1 MGLSGA
7 VDVLIPVYEPDES
20 FEKLLKMLSNQTVRP
35 EKIIL
40 MVTEGSHEVAL
51 DEQNDSKI
59 EIHRL
64 QKTEFDHAG
73 TRNAAVS
80 FSDAELVLFM
90 TQDAVPEDVHFIEEL
105 VEGMEQDEKIA
116 VSYARQLVKKDTK
129 PIERLIRRFNYPEE
143 SRMKSLED
151 LEALGIKTYFCSDV
165 AAVYRREIFTEL
177 GGFETP
183 AVFNEDMVF
192 AAKAVKAGYKVYYN
206 AEARVVHA
214 HNLKLMEQFR
224 RNFDVG
230 ASQADHPEVFEEISS
245 ESEGGKLFKTVSKGL
260 VKLGR
265 WYLLPYFILQCGA
278 KFIGFRLG
286 KRYPKLKP
294 GFVKK
299 CSSNRA
305 YWERFYGQNQSHAE

>member
-40 MVTEGSHEVAL
+40 MVTEGAHEVAL

-80 FSDAELVLFM
+80 FSDADLVLFM

-105 VEGMEQDEKIA
+105 VDGMERDEKIA
-116 VSYARQLVKKDTK
+116 VSYARQLAKKDTK

-151 LEALGIKTYFCSDV
+151 LDTLGIKTYFCSDV

-183 AVFNEDMVF
+183 AVFNEDMVY

>member
-1 MGLSGA
+1 MSLSGA

-20 FEKLLKMLSNQTVRP
+20 FQKLLKMLSNQTVRP

-40 MVTEGSHEVAL
+40 MVTEGSHEVEL
-51 DEQNDSKI
+51 DERNDSKI
-59 EIHRL
+59 EVHRL

-80 FSDAELVLFM
+80 FSDADLVLFM

-105 VEGMEQDEKIA
+105 VDGMERDEKIA
-116 VSYARQLVKKDTK
+116 VSYARQLAKKDTK

-151 LEALGIKTYFCSDV
+151 LDTLGIKTYFCSDV

-214 HNLKLMEQFR
+214 HNLRLMEQFR

>member
-116 VSYARQLVKKDTK
+116 VSYARQLAKKDTK

-192 AAKAVKAGYKVYYN
+192 AAKAVKAGYRVYYN
-206 AEARVVHA
+206 ADARVVHA
-214 HNLKLMEQFR
+214 HNLTLMEQFR

-245 ESEGGKLFKTVSKGL
+245 ESEGGKLFKTVAKGL
-260 VKLGR
+260 VRLGR

-294 GFVKK
+294 GLVKK

-305 YWERFYGQNQSHAE
+305 YWERFYGQNQSDAE

>member
-1 MGLSGA
+1 MSLAGA

-20 FEKLLKMLSNQTVRP
+20 FKKLLKRLSKQTVRP
-35 EKIIL
+35 RKIIL
-40 MVTEGSHEVAL
+40 MVTEGSRDVSPE
-51 DEQNDSKI
+51 DKDYPEI
-59 EIHRL
+59 EIRKL
-64 QKTEFDHAG
+64 RKADFDHAG
-73 TRNAAVS
+73 TRNAAAAL
-80 FSDAELVLFM
+80 SDAEMILFM
-90 TQDAVPEDVHFIEEL
+90 TQDAVPEDVHFIEEML
-105 VEGMEQDEKIA
+105 GGMAEDEKIA
-116 VSYARQLVKKDTK
+116 VSYARQLAKKDCR

-143 SRMKSLED
+143 SRLKSAED
-151 LEALGIKTYFCSDV
+151 LDTLGIKTYFCSDV
-165 AAVYRREIFTEL
+165 AAVYRREIFEEL
-177 GGFETP
+177 GGFEAP

-206 AEARVVHA
+206 AEARVVHS

-260 VKLGR
+260 LKLGR

-294 GFVKK
+294 GFVKR

-305 YWERFYGQNQSHAE
+305 YWERFYGQDQSDTE

>member
-1 MGLSGA
+1 MSLAGA
-7 VDVLIPVYEPDES
+7 VDVLIPVYEPDDS
-20 FEKLLKMLSNQTVRP
+20 FKKLLTMLSKQTVRP

-40 MVTEGSHEVAL
+40 MVTEGSREVLPEEKAYP
-51 DEQNDSKI
+51 EI

-64 QKTEFDHAG
+64 QKSEFDHAG
-73 TRNAAVS
+73 TRNDAAS
-80 FSDAELVLFM
+80 FSSAELILFM

-105 VEGMEQDEKIA
+105 TDGMAKDEKIA
-116 VSYARQLVKKDTK
+116 VSYARQMAKKDTK

-143 SRMKSLED
+143 SRLKSAED
-151 LEALGIKTYFCSDV
+151 LDTLGIKTYFCSDV
-165 AAVYRREIFTEL
+165 AALYRKEIFTEL

-206 AEARVVHA
+206 ADARVIHA
-214 HNLKLMEQFR
+214 HNLTLREQFK

-245 ESEGGKLFKTVSKGL
+245 ESEGGKLFKTVAKGL
-260 VKLGR
+260 LKMGR
-265 WYLLPYFILQCGA
+265 WYLLPYFVLQCGA

-286 KRYPKLKP
+286 KRYQKLKP

-305 YWERFYGQNQSHAE
+305 YWERFYGQDQSDAE

>member
-1 MGLSGA
+1 
-7 VDVLIPVYEPDES
+7 
-20 FEKLLKMLSNQTVRP
+20 
-35 EKIIL
+35 
-40 MVTEGSHEVAL
+40 
-51 DEQNDSKI
+51 
-59 EIHRL
+59 
-64 QKTEFDHAG
+64 
-73 TRNAAVS
+73 
-80 FSDAELVLFM
+80 
-90 TQDAVPEDVHFIEEL
+90 
-105 VEGMEQDEKIA
+105 
-116 VSYARQLVKKDTK
+116 
-129 PIERLIRRFNYPEE
+129 
-143 SRMKSLED
+143 MKSLED

>member
-1 MGLSGA
+1 MSLSGA

-20 FEKLLKMLSNQTVRP
+20 FQKLLKMLSNQTVRP

-40 MVTEGSHEVAL
+40 MVTEGSHEVEL
-51 DEQNDSKI
+51 DERNDSKI
-59 EIHRL
+59 EVHRL

-105 VEGMEQDEKIA
+105 VDSMERDEKIA
-116 VSYARQLVKKDTK
+116 VSYARQLAKKDTK

-151 LEALGIKTYFCSDV
+151 LDTLGIKTYFCSDV

>member
-1 MGLSGA
+1 MSLSGA

-20 FEKLLKMLSNQTVRP
+20 FQKLLKMLSNQTVRP
-35 EKIIL
+35 QKIIL
-40 MVTEGSHEVAL
+40 MVTEGSYEVAL
-51 DEQNDSKI
+51 DEQNDPKV

-64 QKTEFDHAG
+64 QKSEFDHAG

-80 FSDAELVLFM
+80 FSDADLVLFM

-105 VEGMEQDEKIA
+105 VDGMEKDEKIA
-116 VSYARQLVKKDTK
+116 VSYARQLAKKDTK

-151 LEALGIKTYFCSDV
+151 LDTLGIKTYFCSDV

-192 AAKAVKAGYKVYYN
+192 AAKAVKAGYQVYYN
-206 AEARVVHA
+206 ADARVVHA
-214 HNLKLMEQFR
+214 HNLTLMEQFR

-294 GFVKK
+294 GLVKK
-299 CSSNRA
+299 YSSNRA
-305 YWERFYGQNQSHAE
+305 YWERFYGQNQSDAE

>member
-1 MGLSGA
+1 MSLSGA

-20 FEKLLKMLSNQTVRP
+20 FQKLLKMLSNQTVRP

-40 MVTEGSHEVAL
+40 MVTEGSHEVEL
-51 DEQNDSKI
+51 DERNDSKI
-59 EIHRL
+59 EVHRL

-105 VEGMEQDEKIA
+105 VDGMERDEKIA
-116 VSYARQLVKKDTK
+116 VSYARQLAKKDTK

-151 LEALGIKTYFCSDV
+151 LDTLGIKTYFCSDV

>member
-1 MGLSGA
+1 MSLSGA

-20 FEKLLKMLSNQTVRP
+20 FQKLLKMLSNQTVRP

-40 MVTEGSHEVAL
+40 MVTEGSHEVEL
-51 DEQNDSKI
+51 DERNDSKI
-59 EIHRL
+59 EVHRL

-80 FSDAELVLFM
+80 FSDADLVLFM

-105 VEGMEQDEKIA
+105 VDGMERDEKIA
-116 VSYARQLVKKDTK
+116 VSYARQLAKKDTK

-151 LEALGIKTYFCSDV
+151 LDTLGIKTYFCSDV

-183 AVFNEDMVF
+183 AVFNEDMVY

-214 HNLKLMEQFR
+214 HNLRLMEQFR

>member
-90 TQDAVPEDVHFIEEL
+90 TQD
-105 VEGMEQDEKIA
+105 EKIA
-116 VSYARQLVKKDTK
+116 VSYARQLAKNDTK

-143 SRMKSLED
+143 SRMKSLGD

-177 GGFETP
+177 GGFDTP

-305 YWERFYGQNQSHAE
+305 YWERFYGQNQSNAE

>member
-116 VSYARQLVKKDTK
+116 VSYARQLAKKDTK

>member
-1 MGLSGA
+1 MSLSGA

-20 FEKLLKMLSNQTVRP
+20 FQKLLKMLSNQTVRP

-40 MVTEGSHEVAL
+40 MVTEGSHEVEL
-51 DEQNDSKI
+51 DERNDSKI
-59 EIHRL
+59 EVHRL

-116 VSYARQLVKKDTK
+116 VSYARQLAKKDTK

-265 WYLLPYFILQCGA
+265 WYLLPYFILQCDA

-299 CSSNRA
+299 CSSNRT
-305 YWERFYGQNQSHAE
+305 YWERFYGQNQSNAE

>member
-7 VDVLIPVYEPDES
+7 LDVLIPVYEPDES

-40 MVTEGSHEVAL
+40 MVTEGSHEVVL

-116 VSYARQLVKKDTK
+116 VSYARQLAKKDTK

-206 AEARVVHA
+206 AEACVVHA

-305 YWERFYGQNQSHAE
+305 YWERFYGQNQSNAE

>member
-7 VDVLIPVYEPDES
+7 LDVLIPVYEPDES

-116 VSYARQLVKKDTK
+116 VSYARQLAKKDTK

-151 LEALGIKTYFCSDV
+151 LEELGIKTDFCSDV

-260 VKLGR
+260 EKLGR
-265 WYLLPYFILQCGA
+265 WYLLPYLILQCGA

-299 CSSNRA
+299 CSSTRA
-305 YWERFYGQNQSHAE
+305 YWERFYGQNQSNAE

>member
-116 VSYARQLVKKDTK
+116 VSYARQLAKKDTK

-143 SRMKSLED
+143 SRMKSLGD

-177 GGFETP
+177 GGFDTP

-305 YWERFYGQNQSHAE
+305 YWERFYGQNQSNAE

>member
-1 MGLSGA
+1 
-7 VDVLIPVYEPDES
+7 
-20 FEKLLKMLSNQTVRP
+20 LSNQTVRP

-40 MVTEGSHEVAL
+40 MVTEGSHEVEL
-51 DEQNDSKI
+51 DERNDSKI

-105 VEGMEQDEKIA
+105 VDSMERDEKIA
-116 VSYARQLVKKDTK
+116 VSYARQLAKKDTK

-151 LEALGIKTYFCSDV
+151 LDTLGIKTYFCSDV

-214 HNLKLMEQFR
+214 HNLRLMEQFR

>member
-105 VEGMEQDEKIA
+105 VDSMERDEKIA
-116 VSYARQLVKKDTK
+116 VSYARQLAKKDTK

-151 LEALGIKTYFCSDV
+151 LDTLGIKTYFCSDV

-214 HNLKLMEQFR
+214 HNLRLMEQFR

-305 YWERFYGQNQSHAE
+305 YWERFYGQNQSNAE

>member
-1 MGLSGA
+1 MSLSGA

-20 FEKLLKMLSNQTVRP
+20 FQKLLKMLSNQTVRP

-40 MVTEGSHEVAL
+40 MVTEGSHEVEL
-51 DEQNDSKI
+51 DERNDSKI
-59 EIHRL
+59 EVHRL

-80 FSDAELVLFM
+80 FSDADLVLFM

-105 VEGMEQDEKIA
+105 VDSMERDEKIA
-116 VSYARQLVKKDTK
+116 VSYARQLAKKDTK

-151 LEALGIKTYFCSDV
+151 LDTLGIKTYFCSDV

-183 AVFNEDMVF
+183 AVFNEDMVY

-305 YWERFYGQNQSHAE
+305 YWERFYGQNQSNAE

>member
-7 VDVLIPVYEPDES
+7 LDVLIPVYEPDES

-116 VSYARQLVKKDTK
+116 VSYARQLAKKDTK

-151 LEALGIKTYFCSDV
+151 LEELGIKTYFCSDV

-305 YWERFYGQNQSHAE
+305 YWERFYGQNQSNAE